1 MFARRYVRFRNHSG
15 TVNAGALAL
24 VTQKRSSMN
33 GGLDSLFRLQ
43 DDVAAE
49 ADAAAMAE
57 NGVAGRAEA
66 VL

>member
-1 MFARRYVRFRNHSG
+1 MFAGRYVRFRNQSG

-33 GGLDSLFRLQ
+33 SGLDSLFRLQ
-43 DDVAAE
+43 DDAAAE